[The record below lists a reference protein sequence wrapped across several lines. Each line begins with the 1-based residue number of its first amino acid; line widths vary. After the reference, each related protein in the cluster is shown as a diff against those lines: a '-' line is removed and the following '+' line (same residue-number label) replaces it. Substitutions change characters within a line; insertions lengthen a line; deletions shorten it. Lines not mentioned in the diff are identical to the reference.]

1 MPSLKDLPAELRLKI
16 YALALVPTNITK
28 IAAYP
33 RENASDHYSNEV
45 ALLAL
50 ESGQTQRK
58 PHDKTALLRVSKEV
72 SAEAR
77 PLLYGSFHFF
87 FLSMRAF
94 ELFLEQIGPMKK
106 HLRHVALGPNA
117 YEHDIGPQGPLFAA
131 TKRSFTMLAEATGL
145 QTFGIS
151 HFDFCRGN
159 NLSKVSIGFDDL
171 VVVAGQ
177 LLQAIHCARN
187 AGGLKSDLAGML
199 DIVRFDLPDCAGSY
213 CCEKSGMQRPERR
226 SCVDFKQYSPN
237 RFLRC
242 YCKCSK
248 AERNNEE
255 LNKELKRCVTAYLEL

>member
-1 MPSLKDLPAELRLKI
+1 MPSLKDLPAELRQKI
-16 YALALVPTNITK
+16 FGLALAPTDITK
-28 IAAYP
+28 IAVYP
-33 RENASDHYSNEV
+33 RKNGSDSRSNEV

-58 PHDKTALLRVSKEV
+58 PNTETALIRVSKEV

-77 PLLYGSFHFF
+77 PLLYGSFHFT
-87 FLSMRAF
+87 FLSTRAF

-106 HLRHVALGPNA
+106 HLRHVALGANA
-117 YEHDIGPQGPLFAA
+117 YEHDIGPQGPLYAA
-131 TKRSFTMLAEATGL
+131 TKRSLTMLAEATGL

-159 NLSKVSIGFDDL
+159 HLSKVSIGFDHL
-171 VVVAGQ
+171 VVVAGK
-177 LLQAIHCARN
+177 LLRAIHRARN

-199 DIVRFDLPDCAGSY
+199 DIVRFDLPDCASRS
-213 CCEKSGMQRPERR
+213 CCEKSGMQRPDRR
-226 SCVDFKQYSPN
+226 SCVDFKQISSN

-248 AERNNEE
+248 AERNNVE
-255 LNKELKRCVTAYLEL
+255 LTEELKRCVAAYLKL